1 MNAASTRPQATL
13 KSKRY
18 KVVPTQVTPLDV
30 VFSEPLHAVGN
41 LSTSEVY
48 FARLDQIEP
57 AATRTV
63 YSKLDR
69 GALPKPIFAPK
80 PVRLGKADTVA
91 LQESLIADYNAGR
104 RPGMVGLKGAM
115 PGYFP
120 KLDEHFQNR
129 KAIFGERLLSNH
141 ANAVV

>member
-1 MNAASTRPQATL
+1 MSAA
-13 KSKRY
+13 
-18 KVVPTQVTPLDV
+18 DV
-30 VFSEPLHAVGN
+30 VFSDPLHAIGN
-41 LSTSEVY
+41 QGTNEVY